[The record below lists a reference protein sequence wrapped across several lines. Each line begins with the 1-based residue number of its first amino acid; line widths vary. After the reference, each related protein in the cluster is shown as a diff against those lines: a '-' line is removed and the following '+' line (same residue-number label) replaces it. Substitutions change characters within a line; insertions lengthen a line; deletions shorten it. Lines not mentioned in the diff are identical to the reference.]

1 MRLSGKYA
9 LTKNEKVDVMIGK
22 VRGVEEQESCRRER
36 RTVYSMYCRFA
47 VAATE

>member
-9 LTKNEKVDVMIGK
+9 LTKNEKVDVMMGK

-36 RTVYSMYCRFA
+36 KNSV
-47 VAATE
+47 